1 MIIYV
6 FDNSFEGFLTCVYEA
21 YYGKRK
27 PSKIIRNTDLS
38 NYYNLIDEFITIE
51 TDESKSRKVYNAIE
65 RDFSSKSFTDIYS
78 CYLSDISDIFTVLF
92 KFIVLGFK
100 IGKEVDMHLHNP
112 IVMEVHKTS
121 RKVFLE
127 SHRFLGFVR
136 FTPLNNKIFYSSI
149 EPDHNILPLIGDH
162 FKERFSSMDFII
174 HDLKRELAIFY
185 IDKEYIIGSFTNHQE
200 LQFINELSEDKYSEF
215 WKTYVKSASIKNR
228 ENKKLQNRM
237 MPRRYWKNL
246 TEASIQIFK

>member
-27 PSKIIRNTDLS
+27 PNKIIKEIDFP

-51 TDESKSRKVYNAIE
+51 TDESKSHKVYTALE
-65 RDFSSKSFTDIYS
+65 RDFSSKAFTDIYL
-78 CYLSDISDIFTVLF
+78 CYLSDISDIYTSLF

-100 IGKEVDMHLHNP
+100 LGKEVDMHLHNP
-112 IVMEVHKTS
+112 IVMDINKIS

-127 SHRFLGFVR
+127 SHKFLGFVR
-136 FTPLNNKIFYSSI
+136 FTPLNNKIYYSSI
-149 EPDHNILPLIGDH
+149 EPDHNILPLIGEH
-162 FKERFSSMDFII
+162 FEERFSSMDFII
-174 HDLKRELAIFY
+174 HDVKRELAIFY
-185 IDKEYIIGSFTNHQE
+185 INKEYFIGPFTNHHE
-200 LQFINELSEDKYSEF
+200 LQHINELTEDKYSGF

-237 MPRRYWKNL
+237 MPKRYWKHL
-246 TEASIQIFK
+246 PEASINNI